1 MFKTFGNLAT
11 LIRQASSMGGKM
23 NEINDRLKAERVV
36 GTAGGGMVT
45 VEANGLGDVITVSLD
60 NTLVDTRDAELMEDL
75 CAAATN
81 QAISKARQLHAE
93 AMQSLTADFDIPQ
106 LTEALSKAVGKPDE
120 ES

>member
-23 NEINDRLKAERVV
+23 NEINDQHKGQRVL

-45 VEANGLGDVITVSLD
+45 VEANGLGDVLKVSID
-60 NTLVDTRDAELMEDL
+60 NTLVDSRDAELIEDL

-81 QAISKARQLHAE
+81 QALGKSRQLNAE
-93 AMQSLTADFDIPQ
+93 AMQSLTAGFDIPQ
-106 LTEALSKAVGKPDE
+106 LTDAISKASEQTDE